1 MVMRAA
7 AFAACVMALCAAG
20 RADAQHYYARE
31 KLKVASDAPTS
42 APASPYPDRVTC
54 GPLEYSRVYST
65 SAAEQG
71 GLGYKF
77 IGNVN
82 PANYIAEGQAMCDA
96 ARGPFT
102 GYPFMCVASRSS
114 GGVWLYYAVKSNPS
128 VVMATNI
135 DMATSRCQ

>member
-1 MVMRAA
+1 MMIRMAA
-7 AFAACVMALCAAG
+7 IAACGMALCVG
-20 RADAQHYYARE
+20 GSADAQRYYARE
-31 KLKVASDAPTS
+31 KLRISSEVPVT
-42 APASPYPDRVTC
+42 APASPYPNQVTC
-54 GPLEYSRVYST
+54 GALEYSRVYST

-102 GYPFMCVASRSS
+102 GFPFMCVASRSS

-128 VVMATNI
+128 VVMATNM